1 MKVTTSNSEFKSCE
15 CANRL
20 GTHTTVRNCS
30 SLSMRQSIAVK
41 VPYSIISQLM
51 WCIQFVSLTIFT
63 IPQYHPVSLMEV
75 QISSWQTCS
84 ALRGLFAQK
93 IFPWP
98 DLCPATH
105 MYWSTDQFY
114 VIVIYRQALIT
125 S

>member
-1 MKVTTSNSEFKSCE
+1 MITTFNSEFRSCI

-30 SLSMRQSIAVK
+30 SSSTRQSIAVK

-51 WCIQFVSLTIFT
+51 WCIQFASLTIFT
-63 IPQYHPVSLMEV
+63 TTQYHPVSLMEV
-75 QISSWQTCS
+75 QISSWPKWS
-84 ALRGLFAQK
+84 ALRGLFVQK
-93 IFPWP
+93 IPPWP

-105 MYWSTDQFY
+105 MYWSTGQFY
-114 VIVIYRQALIT
+114 VIFIYRQASIT